1 MRRAELQCC
10 AHTRLTYP
18 DPIIK
23 ELERDGSA
31 SCFFVQ
37 GKVITH
43 PPAGF
48 SEYFGPGPHWRFLDD
63 QGTAEQ
69 AMLQRIR
76 QFPDAMTAE
85 DTLRKLIPTGASRN
99 DNIAALRLV
108 QSLAPIPLILCKQ
121 LSLRC
126 LPEDS
131 SSQLSQSRSA
141 ASVKDVTLIL

>member
-1 MRRAELQCC
+1 MLC
-10 AHTRLTYP
+10 AHTAHIPP

-23 ELERDGSA
+23 ELEPDGNA
-31 SCFFVQ
+31 SFFFVQ
-37 GKVITH
+37 GKVVAH

-63 QGTAEQ
+63 QGTAEK

-85 DTLRKLIPTGASRN
+85 DTLRKLIPPGASRN

-108 QSLAPIPLILCKQ
+108 QSLVPIPLMLYRR
-121 LSLRC
+121 LSLLR
-126 LPEDS
+126 LPEDGS
-131 SSQLSQSRSA
+131 GRF
-141 ASVKDVTLIL
+141 